1 MLLNII
7 INFLR
12 IIIII
17 LLNTLYIYFYKLK
30 INVYRYM
37 NNKYIN
43 NFWLLTSDL
52 INKNQ

>member
-12 IIIII
+12 ITIII
-17 LLNTLYIYFYKLK
+17 LLNTYNYYKLK
-30 INVYRYM
+30 IIVHRNI